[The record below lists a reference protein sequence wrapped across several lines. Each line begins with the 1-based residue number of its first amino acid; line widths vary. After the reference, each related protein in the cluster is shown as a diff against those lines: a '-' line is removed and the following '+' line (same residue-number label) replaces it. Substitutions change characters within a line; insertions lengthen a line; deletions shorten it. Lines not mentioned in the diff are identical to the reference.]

1 MFRFL
6 NPDSLTAL
14 GWSLLNGIWQ
24 MAILWLA
31 YLALTRNH
39 KRFSAA
45 GRHNLALLFSGLG
58 FVWFLFSL
66 IMGLAHPEGFINWAP
81 LAFIFATRSYILS
94 TFIYTLT
101 DIYLVI
107 IVFRCIRYILE
118 FFQLKIRKRRS
129 GIPFSSPLQFFANKV
144 SPVLGITKKIK
155 VMMADWVDT
164 AQTVGFL
171 RPLVLLPVALV
182 NQLTME
188 QTETILLHELHHI
201 RRHDYLINIL
211 MTLFQTIFFFNP
223 FARLFFRTVAQ
234 EREHA
239 CDDGVLQW
247 NYPPP
252 VYAEAL
258 FTLEKFRQSPHS
270 FAMAANGH
278 NPRLLVNRIRR
289 VVGQPVSNKNP
300 FSPLMYFSLIAAL
313 FIFTI
318 NSVSSLPAPG
328 AGFHARANPLTPTAA
343 GFMTISEKSNTP
355 AGELIKTPESIRI
368 RRGLTESSVFVFRMR
383 RHTIKVKH
391 QKIEIRTEDP
401 VLLVE
406 MDEAKAN
413 AQLHYADQNEVRNY
427 SNEKAPDPLPPVAAD
442 LEGAP
447 YVPSASFF
455 YQPATDTVKPDL
467 LLQNQLTT
475 LAVISKMKIE
485 ELEARLNKE
494 ICSKLNTLRGLEREN
509 SMLIRQS
516 QKDLQPLIL
525 NLKKGI
531 QLKKKE
537 INHLR
542 IQLQI
547 QGGEVIVI

>member
-6 NPDSLTAL
+6 NTDGLTAL

-45 GRHNLALLFSGLG
+45 ARHNLALLFSGLG
-58 FVWFLFSL
+58 FIWFSFSL

-81 LAFIFATRSYILS
+81 LAFILAVRSSILS

-101 DIYLVI
+101 DIYLII
-107 IVFRCIRYILE
+107 IVFRSARYIME
-118 FFQLKIRKRRS
+118 FFQLKIRKRGS

-144 SPVLGITKKIK
+144 SPVMGIRKKIK
-155 VMMADWVDT
+155 VMLADWVDS

-182 NQLTME
+182 NQLTVE
-188 QTETILLHELHHI
+188 QTETILMHELHHI

-223 FARLFFRTVAQ
+223 FARLFFKTVAE
-234 EREHA
+234 ERENA

-258 FTLEKFRQSPHS
+258 FTLEKFRQFPHS

-318 NSVSSLPAPG
+318 NSVSRLPAPG
-328 AGFHARANPLTPTAA
+328 TGFQGKANLMAATAA
-343 GFMTISEKSNTP
+343 TFMTISEKSNLP
-355 AGELIKTPESIRI
+355 AGELSKTPESVRTRPRLI
-368 RRGLTESSVFVFRMR
+368 ESSVFVFRMR

-391 QKIEIRTEDP
+391 QKIDIGTEDP
-401 VLLVE
+401 LLLMK

-427 SNEKAPDPLPPVAAD
+427 SNEKAPDPQPPVAAD
-442 LEGAP
+442 LVGAP

-455 YQPATDTVKPDL
+455 YQPATDTLKPDL
-467 LLQNQLTT
+467 LLQNQLSA
-475 LAVISKMKIE
+475 LAVISRIKTE
-485 ELEARLNKE
+485 EMQARLNKE
-494 ICSKLNTLRGLEREN
+494 ICSKLSTLRGLEKEN
-509 SMLIRQS
+509 SILIRQS
-516 QKDLQPLIL
+516 QKNLQPLIL
-525 NLKKGI
+525 NLKKDI
-531 QLKKKE
+531 QLKMKE